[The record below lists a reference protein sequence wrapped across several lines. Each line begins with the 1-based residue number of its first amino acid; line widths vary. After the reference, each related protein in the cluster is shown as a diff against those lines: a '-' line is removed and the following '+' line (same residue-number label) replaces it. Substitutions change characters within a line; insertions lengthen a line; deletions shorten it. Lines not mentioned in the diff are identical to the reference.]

1 METIFNKSNSG
12 VDEIRKYF
20 SQISG
25 TIDYDE
31 INPDVVTAQDEVAR
45 YLGAEM
51 VQKAITHYRSENY
64 QATEPTA
71 EFKKLDMLVE
81 LTQNAVALWA
91 YRDFARNKDV
101 THTGTGRVA
110 RMDKDQDEVNLRLID
125 ADDLALLQKALKAM
139 DRLIRF
145 VDNEQFEEWK
155 NSVQY
160 KETRELLIWN
170 ADLFDKYYPIERNRR
185 VFLLLVPMIRKVQ
198 IDRIQSRLGSELY
211 AELLAKVKT
220 LASDSLDSSESSG
233 SGSGAGLSSE
243 DQYLYDLVCYPITE
257 FAMAEAYLKLPVQL
271 FTESMAKQFWNAG
284 NGSAALTML
293 EKMSA
298 EIESKGKE
306 SLARLETELE
316 LRAAK
321 ATVPPTAITD
331 DTIVDIA
338 DRMDAGN
345 MFARV

>member
-1 METIFNKSNSG
+1 METIFNKNSSG
-12 VDEIRKYF
+12 VDEMRKYF

-51 VQKAITHYRSENY
+51 VQKAIAHYQSSDYNKE
-64 QATEPTA
+64 EPTA
-71 EFKKLDMLVE
+71 DQKKLNTLVE
-81 LTQNAVALWA
+81 LTQNAVTLWA
-91 YRDFARNKDV
+91 YRDFAKNKDV

-185 VFLLLVPMIRKVQ
+185 VFLLLVPMIRKAQ
-198 IDRIQSRLGSELY
+198 IDRIYTRLGSDLFTD
-211 AELLAKVKT
+211 LMGKVKA
-220 LASDSLDSSESSG
+220 LASDSLDSAETSG
-233 SGSGAGLSSE
+233 SGSGAGLSNE

-271 FTESMAKQFWNAG
+271 FPESMARQFWNAG
-284 NGSAALTML
+284 NGSAALTMR
-293 EKMSA
+293 EKLVQD
-298 EIESKGKE
+298 IERKAAE
-306 SLARLETELE
+306 SLARLEAELE
-316 LRAAK
+316 SRAAK
-321 ATVPPTAITD
+321 ATDPPTAITD

-345 MFARV
+345 LFARV